1 MAKCT
6 KCGGRGE
13 ICTSSHEE
21 RGCAGRSPCYW
32 VTCPK
37 CKGTGKEPGCLVSTT
52 VCEALGKA
60 DDCNELTILREFR
73 DEHLLHT
80 HHGRT
85 LVEEYY
91 NISPALVERLRS
103 RALHEPGVFEHLYAE
118 HLMLVVNSITAGD
131 YDAAIYQYRQMLAA
145 IDQVAVEG

>member
-1 MAKCT
+1 MAQCE
-6 KCGGRGE
+6 KCGGRGQ
-13 ICTSSHEE
+13 ICTSSHKEY
-21 RGCAGRSPCYW
+21 GCAGVRCNW

-37 CKGTGKEPGCLVSTT
+37 CKGTGKEPGCLVSMT

-73 DEHLLHT
+73 DEHLLRT

-91 NISPALVERLRS
+91 NISPALVEKLRS
-103 RALHEPGVFEHLYAE
+103 RSRQEPAIFEHLYAK
-118 HLMLVVNSITAGD
+118 HLMLVVKSIAAGD
-131 YDAAIYQYRQMLAA
+131 YDAAILQYRRMLTT
-145 IDQVAVEG
+145 IDQVAVEE